1 MGFWS
6 EYSVFLA
13 EVVTV
18 VLAIIVVVG
27 FIAAVGQKGRREGHI
42 EIKKLNEKLDD
53 TKELFEEALLS
64 KDELKEKSKALKKE
78 EKEKKKAQ
86 KKEAKLENKSDSEA
100 SKARDKRVF
109 VLDFDGDVNASAVSS
124 MREEITAVLTSAEPC
139 DEVVVRLESPGGVV
153 HGYGLAASQLDRIRK
168 KDIPLTVCVDKV
180 AASGGYMM
188 ACLADKIISAPF
200 AIVGSIGV
208 VAQVPNIHKL
218 LKKNNIDV
226 ELHTAGEYKRTLTVI
241 GENTDEGR
249 EKFKQDLQDTHEL
262 FKSHVSQYRPELAI
276 DKVANGDI
284 WYGTEALNNQ
294 LVDQVMTSDEYLAQ
308 LAEEADVFEVK
319 YEMKKT
325 LQEKLGMA
333 ASIGISKSVDRLL
346 TRFVDARTQIR

>member
-13 EVVTV
+13 QAVTI
-18 VLAIIVVVG
+18 VLAILVVVG
-27 FIAAVGQKGRREGHI
+27 FIAAVGQKNRREGHI
-42 EIKKLNEKLDD
+42 EIKKLNEKFED
-53 TKELFEEALLS
+53 TKEQFEHELLT
-64 KDELKEKSKALKKE
+64 KEELKEKQKALKKE

-86 KKEAKLENKSDSEA
+86 KKEAKEQQVGQD
-100 SKARDKRVF
+100 KARNKRVF
-109 VLDFDGDVNASAVSS
+109 VIDFDGDVHASAVKS
-124 MREEITAVLTSAEPC
+124 MREEISAVLTSAEPC

-168 KDIPLTVCVDKV
+168 RDIPLTVCVDKV

-188 ACLADKIISAPF
+188 ACLANKIIAAPF

-208 VAQVPNIHKL
+208 VAQIPNIHRL
-218 LKKNNIDV
+218 LKKNDIDV

-249 EKFKQDLQDTHEL
+249 EKFKQDLQDTHDL

-284 WYGTEALNNQ
+284 WYGTEALNNS
-294 LVDQVMTSDEYLAQ
+294 LVDQVMTSDEYLMQ
-308 LAEEADVFEVK
+308 LADEADVFEVK
-319 YEMKKT
+319 YEVKKSF
-325 LQEKLGMA
+325 QEKLGMA
-333 ASIGISKSVDRLL
+333 ASLGITRSVDKLL
-346 TRFVDARTQIR
+346 TRFLDSRTQIR